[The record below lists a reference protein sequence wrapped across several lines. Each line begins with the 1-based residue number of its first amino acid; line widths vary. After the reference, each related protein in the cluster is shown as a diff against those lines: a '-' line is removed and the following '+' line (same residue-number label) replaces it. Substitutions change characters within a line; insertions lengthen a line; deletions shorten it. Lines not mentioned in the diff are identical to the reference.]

1 MLSLLVGTAVYA
13 SFPSPLKFPLLCA
26 FGVVG
31 KRLKK
36 KTTKKTSERDDDDA
50 INSPIAM
57 LRWSRVGL
65 LSVRSKKKKT
75 TVQIL
80 ENVSGEAMPGRV
92 LAIVG
97 PSGAGKTSLLNALA
111 KRVPKKGAELTGRF
125 FVVSSI
131 GVGVAT
137 TKKKKKKEYSYW
149 VFPLAQKKDHRM
161 ILLFPLSS
169 HVSLFSL
176 SLSLSLSLMMMMMNK
191 NNR

>member
-65 LSVRSKKKKT
+65 LSSVRRKKKKT
-75 TVQIL
+75 VKVQIL

-111 KRVPKKGAELTGRF
+111 KRVPKKGAELTGRI
-125 FVVSSI
+125 FVVGII
-131 GVGVAT
+131 GVGVA
-137 TKKKKKKEYSYW
+137 TKKKKKKEY
-149 VFPLAQKKDHRM
+149 
-161 ILLFPLSS
+161 
-169 HVSLFSL
+169 
-176 SLSLSLSLMMMMMNK
+176 
-191 NNR
+191 

>member
-36 KTTKKTSERDDDDA
+36 KKTSERDDDDDA

-75 TVQIL
+75 TTRVQIL

-111 KRVPKKGAELTGRF
+111 KRVPKKGAELTGRI
-125 FVVSSI
+125 FVVGII

-137 TKKKKKKEYSYW
+137 TKKKKK
-149 VFPLAQKKDHRM
+149 
-161 ILLFPLSS
+161 
-169 HVSLFSL
+169 
-176 SLSLSLSLMMMMMNK
+176 
-191 NNR
+191 

>member
-36 KTTKKTSERDDDDA
+36 TTKKKTSERDDDDDA

-75 TVQIL
+75 TTRVQIL

-111 KRVPKKGAELTGRF
+111 KRVPKKGAELTGRI
-125 FVVSSI
+125 FVVGII
-131 GVGVAT
+131 GVGVA
-137 TKKKKKKEYSYW
+137 TKKKKKKEY
-149 VFPLAQKKDHRM
+149 
-161 ILLFPLSS
+161 
-169 HVSLFSL
+169 
-176 SLSLSLSLMMMMMNK
+176 
-191 NNR
+191 

>member
-36 KTTKKTSERDDDDA
+36 KKTSERDDDDDA

-65 LSVRSKKKKT
+65 LSVRKKKKT

-111 KRVPKKGAELTGRF
+111 KRVPKKGAELTGRI
-125 FVVSSI
+125 FVGIV
-131 GVGVAT
+131 VVVA
-137 TKKKKKKEYSYW
+137 TKKKKKK
-149 VFPLAQKKDHRM
+149 
-161 ILLFPLSS
+161 
-169 HVSLFSL
+169 
-176 SLSLSLSLMMMMMNK
+176 
-191 NNR
+191 

>member
-36 KTTKKTSERDDDDA
+36 TTKKTSERDDDDNA

-65 LSVRSKKKKT
+65 LSVRKKKK

-111 KRVPKKGAELTGRF
+111 KRVPKKGAELTGRI
-125 FVVSSI
+125 FVGIV
-131 GVGVAT
+131 VVA
-137 TKKKKKKEYSYW
+137 TKKKKKK
-149 VFPLAQKKDHRM
+149 
-161 ILLFPLSS
+161 
-169 HVSLFSL
+169 
-176 SLSLSLSLMMMMMNK
+176 
-191 NNR
+191 

>member
-1 MLSLLVGTAVYA
+1 MLSLFVGTAVYA

-36 KTTKKTSERDDDDA
+36 KTTFKKTSSERDDDDA

-65 LSVRSKKKKT
+65 LSVRKKKKT

-111 KRVPKKGAELTGRF
+111 KRVPKKGAELTGRI
-125 FVVSSI
+125 FVVGSI
-131 GVGVAT
+131 GGGVAT
-137 TKKKKKKEYSYW
+137 KKKKKKKEY
-149 VFPLAQKKDHRM
+149 
-161 ILLFPLSS
+161 
-169 HVSLFSL
+169 
-176 SLSLSLSLMMMMMNK
+176 
-191 NNR
+191 

>member
-1 MLSLLVGTAVYA
+1 MLSLFVGTAVYA

-36 KTTKKTSERDDDDA
+36 KTTFKKTSSERDDDDA

-65 LSVRSKKKKT
+65 LSSVRRKKKKT
-75 TVQIL
+75 VKVQIL

-111 KRVPKKGAELTGRF
+111 KRVPKKGAELTGRI
-125 FVVSSI
+125 FVVGI
-131 GVGVAT
+131 GVGVA
-137 TKKKKKKEYSYW
+137 TKKKKKKEY
-149 VFPLAQKKDHRM
+149 
-161 ILLFPLSS
+161 
-169 HVSLFSL
+169 
-176 SLSLSLSLMMMMMNK
+176 
-191 NNR
+191 

>member
-36 KTTKKTSERDDDDA
+36 KKTSECDDDDDA

-65 LSVRSKKKKT
+65 LSVRKKKKT

-111 KRVPKKGAELTGRF
+111 KRVPKKGAELTGRI
-125 FVVSSI
+125 FVVGI
-131 GVGVAT
+131 GVGVT
-137 TKKKKKKEYSYW
+137 TKKKKKKEY
-149 VFPLAQKKDHRM
+149 
-161 ILLFPLSS
+161 
-169 HVSLFSL
+169 
-176 SLSLSLSLMMMMMNK
+176 
-191 NNR
+191 

>member
-36 KTTKKTSERDDDDA
+36 KTTKKTSERDDDNDA

-75 TVQIL
+75 TTRVQIL

-111 KRVPKKGAELTGRF
+111 KRVPKKGAELTGRI
-125 FVVSSI
+125 FVVGII
-131 GVGVAT
+131 GVGVA
-137 TKKKKKKEYSYW
+137 TKKKKKKEY
-149 VFPLAQKKDHRM
+149 
-161 ILLFPLSS
+161 
-169 HVSLFSL
+169 
-176 SLSLSLSLMMMMMNK
+176 
-191 NNR
+191 

>member
-36 KTTKKTSERDDDDA
+36 TTKKTSERDDDDA

-65 LSVRSKKKKT
+65 LSVRKKKKT
-75 TVQIL
+75 VVQIL

-111 KRVPKKGAELTGRF
+111 KRVPKKGAELTGRICCEELGF
-125 FVVSSI
+125 RGTFRCVL
-131 GVGVAT
+131 T
-137 TKKKKKKEYSYW
+137 
-149 VFPLAQKKDHRM
+149 
-161 ILLFPLSS
+161 
-169 HVSLFSL
+169 SL
-176 SLSLSLSLMMMMMNK
+176 SLSLSLNK
-191 NNR
+191 KNTRDNNR

>member
-1 MLSLLVGTAVYA
+1 MLSLFVGTAVYA

-36 KTTKKTSERDDDDA
+36 KKTSERDDDDDA

-65 LSVRSKKKKT
+65 LSVRKKKKT

-111 KRVPKKGAELTGRF
+111 KRVPKKGAELTGRI
-125 FVVSSI
+125 FVGIV
-131 GVGVAT
+131 VVA
-137 TKKKKKKEYSYW
+137 TKKKKKK
-149 VFPLAQKKDHRM
+149 
-161 ILLFPLSS
+161 
-169 HVSLFSL
+169 
-176 SLSLSLSLMMMMMNK
+176 
-191 NNR
+191 

>member
-65 LSVRSKKKKT
+65 LSVRKKKT
-75 TVQIL
+75 KTTVVQIL

-111 KRVPKKGAELTGRF
+111 KRVPKKGAELTGRI
-125 FVVSSI
+125 FVVGI
-131 GVGVAT
+131 GVA
-137 TKKKKKKEYSYW
+137 TKKKKKKEY
-149 VFPLAQKKDHRM
+149 
-161 ILLFPLSS
+161 
-169 HVSLFSL
+169 
-176 SLSLSLSLMMMMMNK
+176 
-191 NNR
+191 

>member
-36 KTTKKTSERDDDDA
+36 KKTSERDDDDDA

-65 LSVRSKKKKT
+65 LSVRKKKKT

-111 KRVPKKGAELTGRF
+111 KRVPKKGAELTGRIIMDD
-125 FVVSSI
+125 FVS
-131 GVGVAT
+131 
-137 TKKKKKKEYSYW
+137 TKT
-149 VFPLAQKKDHRM
+149 LT
-161 ILLFPLSS
+161 
-169 HVSLFSL
+169 SL
-176 SLSLSLSLMMMMMNK
+176 SLSLSLNK
-191 NNR
+191 KNTRDNNR

>member
-36 KTTKKTSERDDDDA
+36 KTTFKKTSSERDDDDA

-65 LSVRSKKKKT
+65 LSVRKKKKT

-111 KRVPKKGAELTGRF
+111 KRVPKKGAELTGRI
-125 FVVSSI
+125 FVVGSI
-131 GVGVAT
+131 GVGVA
-137 TKKKKKKEYSYW
+137 TKKKKKKEY
-149 VFPLAQKKDHRM
+149 
-161 ILLFPLSS
+161 
-169 HVSLFSL
+169 
-176 SLSLSLSLMMMMMNK
+176 
-191 NNR
+191 

>member
-36 KTTKKTSERDDDDA
+36 KKTSERDDDDDA

-65 LSVRSKKKKT
+65 LSVRKKKKT

-111 KRVPKKGAELTGRF
+111 KRVPKKGAELTGRI
-125 FVVSSI
+125 FVVGSI

-137 TKKKKKKEYSYW
+137 KKKKKKKEY
-149 VFPLAQKKDHRM
+149 
-161 ILLFPLSS
+161 
-169 HVSLFSL
+169 
-176 SLSLSLSLMMMMMNK
+176 
-191 NNR
+191 

>member
-111 KRVPKKGAELTGRF
+111 KRVPKKGAELTGRI
-125 FVVSSI
+125 FVVGII
-131 GVGVAT
+131 GVGVA
-137 TKKKKKKEYSYW
+137 TKKKKKKEY
-149 VFPLAQKKDHRM
+149 
-161 ILLFPLSS
+161 
-169 HVSLFSL
+169 
-176 SLSLSLSLMMMMMNK
+176 
-191 NNR
+191 

>member
-1 MLSLLVGTAVYA
+1 MLSLFVGTAVYA

-36 KTTKKTSERDDDDA
+36 TTKKTSERDDDNA

-65 LSVRSKKKKT
+65 LSVRKKKK

-111 KRVPKKGAELTGRF
+111 KRVPKKGAELTGRI
-125 FVVSSI
+125 FVVGI

-137 TKKKKKKEYSYW
+137 KKKKKEY
-149 VFPLAQKKDHRM
+149 
-161 ILLFPLSS
+161 
-169 HVSLFSL
+169 
-176 SLSLSLSLMMMMMNK
+176 
-191 NNR
+191 

>member
-36 KTTKKTSERDDDDA
+36 KKTSERDDDDDA

-65 LSVRSKKKKT
+65 LSVRKKKKT

-111 KRVPKKGAELTGRF
+111 KRVPKKGAELTGRI
-125 FVVSSI
+125 FVGIV
-131 GVGVAT
+131 VVA
-137 TKKKKKKEYSYW
+137 TKKKKKK
-149 VFPLAQKKDHRM
+149 
-161 ILLFPLSS
+161 
-169 HVSLFSL
+169 
-176 SLSLSLSLMMMMMNK
+176 
-191 NNR
+191 

>member
-36 KTTKKTSERDDDDA
+36 KTTKKTSSERDDDNDA

-111 KRVPKKGAELTGRF
+111 KRVPKKGAELTGRI
-125 FVVSSI
+125 FVVGSI
-131 GVGVAT
+131 GVGVVAT
-137 TKKKKKKEYSYW
+137 TKKKKKKKEY
-149 VFPLAQKKDHRM
+149 
-161 ILLFPLSS
+161 
-169 HVSLFSL
+169 
-176 SLSLSLSLMMMMMNK
+176 
-191 NNR
+191 

>member
-36 KTTKKTSERDDDDA
+36 KKTSERDDDDDA

-75 TVQIL
+75 TTRVQIL

-111 KRVPKKGAELTGRF
+111 KRVPKKDAELTGRI
-125 FVVSSI
+125 FVGIVLVLSRRRRRRSSSSSI
-131 GVGVAT
+131 G
-137 TKKKKKKEYSYW
+137 
-149 VFPLAQKKDHRM
+149 F
-161 ILLFPLSS
+161 S
-169 HVSLFSL
+169 HNSH
-176 SLSLSLSLMMMMMNK
+176 K
-191 NNR
+191 RIE